1 MNISRSLSVSLLILN
16 LVFLSGCHYL
26 PFVKYFNQNKETE
39 LPNFSKKSKLV
50 GEQNNLRLAYDVTL
64 YDWYVKPDPSDQSI
78 SGKMTIEF
86 IGKLQENTI
95 LLDLQQKLRIDELI
109 SDYPLSHYKRT
120 GDLLYITFQSPLIL
134 GNKVSLDIQY
144 HGKPIV
150 VAKEGPIQWKVDK
163 NGYPWIS
170 TQTEGIGAHFMMP
183 CKLPLYDEP
192 EKCFI
197 RVEVDKKLSVVANG
211 KLDSITKKENTHIF
225 HHSVLNPINVY
236 NISFNIGDFE
246 KLEKDYTDINGVD
259 RKIQIFPLKQDR
271 DTADI
276 FYNDISMILGHCENL
291 FGPFPWWRDGCKFV
305 QSTLGASAMEHQS
318 AISMGS
324 IYYHDYSPPDKIHI
338 NTTVIHELA
347 HEWWGNLITAED
359 YCDIWIH
366 EGMATY
372 AELLV
377 IERVYGK
384 RYYDWSANRL
394 ARYINN
400 ERPVIKSCNVLYNS
414 WVSSKDQNIYYKGA
428 ILMHTLR
435 SQVQNDNLF
444 LKSIKRSTEQFRLQN
459 ITSEQFESFFNKEL
473 AQDFS
478 WLFDMYLRNTAIP
491 ELGYNYDSLQNN
503 LEFKWISDI
512 KNQDKII
519 LLAQKEN
526 NELIPLYPKSTFQ
539 KIKLIKGENPIFSI
553 SNTGYIKFTDL
564 GRSK

>member
-1 MNISRSLSVSLLILN
+1 MNVSRFLSVSLIIVN
-16 LVFLSGCHYL
+16 LLYLSSCHYL
-26 PFVKYFNQNKETE
+26 PFVKYFNQNKETQ
-39 LPNFSKKSKLV
+39 LPNFSKKSQLV
-50 GEQNNLRLAYDVTL
+50 GAQNNLRLAYDVTL
-64 YDWYVKPDPSDQSI
+64 YDWYVKPNPADQSI
-78 SGKMTIEF
+78 SGKMIIEF
-86 IGKLQENTI
+86 VGKLEETTI
-95 LLDLQQKLRIDELI
+95 LLDLQKKLKIDDLI
-109 SDYPLSHYKRT
+109 SDYPLSYFKRK
-120 GDLLYITFQSPLIL
+120 GDLLYITFQSPLVV
-134 GNKVSLDIQY
+134 GKKVSLDIQY

-163 NGYPWIS
+163 HGYPWIS

-197 RVEVDKKLSVVANG
+197 RVEVDKNLSVVANG
-211 KLDSITKKENTHIF
+211 KLDSITQKEDTQIF
-225 HHSVLNPINVY
+225 HHSVLNPINIY

-271 DTADI
+271 DTADL

-305 QSTLGASAMEHQS
+305 QSTLGSSAMEHQS

-324 IYYHDYSPPDKIHI
+324 IYYHDYIPADKIHI

-377 IERVYGK
+377 IERIYGK
-384 RYYDWSANRL
+384 RYYDWSANKL

-400 ERPVIKSCNVLYNS
+400 ERPVIKSCDVLYNS

-435 SQVQNDNLF
+435 SQVQNDILF
-444 LKSIKRSTEQFRLQN
+444 LKSIKKSTEKFRLQN

-473 AQDFS
+473 GQDFS

-491 ELGYNYDSLQNN
+491 ELGYKYDSLNNN
-503 LEFKWISDI
+503 LEFKWISNI

-519 LLAQKEN
+519 LLAQEEN
-526 NELIPLYPKSTFQ
+526 DELIPLYPKSTFQ
-539 KIKLIKGENPIFSI
+539 KIKLIKGENPVFSI
-553 SNTGYIKFTDL
+553 SNTGYITFTDL
-564 GRSK
+564 GENQ